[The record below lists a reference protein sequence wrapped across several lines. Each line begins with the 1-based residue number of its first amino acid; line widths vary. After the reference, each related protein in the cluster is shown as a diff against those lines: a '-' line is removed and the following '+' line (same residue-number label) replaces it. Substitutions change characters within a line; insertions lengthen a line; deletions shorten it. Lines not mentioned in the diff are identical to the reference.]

1 MMNVPDENMMD
12 VINEEMMIIHSMHSI
27 LQDSIKFREFHE
39 DKNVLGEYSIVMEIM
54 DKHMKNIINLF

>member
-27 LQDSIKFREFHE
+27 LQDSIKFRECHE